1 MRPDAYLIAR
11 PAGGCTRRR
20 VDELAEGAERAHDRA
35 VVAHR
40 PRVGISQVNGT
51 ALRGTLG

>member
-11 PAGGCTRRR
+11 PAGGCTRR
-20 VDELAEGAERAHDRA
+20 DELAEERAHDRA

-51 ALRGTLG
+51 ALRETLG